1 MTSAN
6 SLHTGEPYPPNN
18 QVLADA
24 GEAERISENEPPAA
38 VRRVK
43 ITKRSR
49 TRVFF
54 GRVLG
59 DGLLAYTVYAFL
71 FVGLFN
77 SGTNVLQ
84 VGREILIGIH
94 PEQDPNRDL
103 VRFIGIVTISVICLI
118 QLFSSR
124 AGRVLNGF
132 FAIVKILFLVVLFFF
147 GVGALSSNDAPSDF
161 TQKQEHIPPIDYSQ
175 AILVVLYSYE
185 GWENANFVRSL
196 LGLGLGD
203 DAD

>member
-1 MTSAN
+1 VTSAN
-6 SLHTGEPYPPNN
+6 SLHAGEPNPSNDQALAEIGEGAIISNN
-18 QVLADA
+18 
-24 GEAERISENEPPAA
+24 GPPAA
-38 VRRVK
+38 VQRVQTTKPSK
-43 ITKRSR
+43 I
-49 TRVFF
+49 RVLF

-59 DGLLAYTVYAFL
+59 DGLLAYTIYAFL

-84 VGREILIGIH
+84 VGREILISIH

-124 AGRVLNGF
+124 AGRVLNRF

-147 GVGALSSNDAPSDF
+147 GVGALTNNDPPSDF
-161 TQKQEHIPPIDYSQ
+161 TQKQQHIPPIDYSQ

-185 GWENANFVRSL
+185 GWENANFVRSQL
-196 LGLGLGD
+196 ELC
-203 DAD
+203 

>member
-1 MTSAN
+1 
-6 SLHTGEPYPPNN
+6 
-18 QVLADA
+18 
-24 GEAERISENEPPAA
+24 
-38 VRRVK
+38 
-43 ITKRSR
+43 
-49 TRVFF
+49 VFF

-84 VGREILIGIH
+84 VGREILISIK

-103 VRFIGIVTISVICLI
+103 VRFIGVVTISIICLI

-132 FAIVKILFLVVLFFF
+132 FALVKILFLLVLFFF
-147 GVGALSSNDAPSDF
+147 GVGALRSSDEPSDF
-161 TQKQEHIPPIDYSQ
+161 TQEQPDVPTLNYAQ
-175 AILVVLYSYE
+175 GILVVLYSYE
-185 GWENANFVRSL
+185 GWENANFVRIQL
-196 LGLGLGD
+196 KLG
-203 DAD
+203 